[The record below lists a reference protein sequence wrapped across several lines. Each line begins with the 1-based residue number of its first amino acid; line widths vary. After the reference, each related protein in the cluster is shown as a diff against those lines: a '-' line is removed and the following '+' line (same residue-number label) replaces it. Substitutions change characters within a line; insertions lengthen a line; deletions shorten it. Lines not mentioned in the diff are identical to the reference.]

1 MELIKMPPEQT
12 LHPVDL
18 PINNLFLKSSF
29 LKMTATKEKSYYIS
43 FYLNIELSYFAKFI
57 PFKS

>member
-1 MELIKMPPEQT
+1 MELTKMPPEQT

-29 LKMTATKEKSYYIS
+29 LKMSVTKEKSY
-43 FYLNIELSYFAKFI
+43 
-57 PFKS
+57 